1 MPQNNPSDSV
11 EKSGVS
17 CLSEQHDSAL
27 KSGDQRPSHRSVA
40 SNRPG
45 LRRISCMSFLFL
57 AVLIGSVVLYLL
69 PWRIIC
75 NLGVPFVPVH
85 ARFSFR
91 LFPVDLERYQD
102 LRYEEIFSSF
112 PFYLIHDRRPKEMAS
127 SFPDNYFSTSRE
139 PCSSPVYVT
148 NEESDVLSGKTLQLV
163 PWDTVEFEVPEG
175 VTRIGPK
182 AFWKCTRLKS
192 VTLPST
198 LVSVGEGAFAGC
210 TALKRITIPDSV
222 QMIGRHAFHGC
233 TALSD
238 IRLSASLAGLGSEAF
253 YNCTSLKTISFPH
266 TLRWFGHDVFTG
278 CSELKTIRTSG
289 PVPESLPAANKSL
302 QKLLSEQ
309 QMNIQDSNF
318 VFSGSSTLKY
328 ASVPV
333 GIQSVSFKGCI
344 RLEEVVVARD
354 ATLQNFTGCLSLL
367 RLRIHKHGR
376 SGNPDPY
383 IGGGAFSDLSFLRE
397 IELPDVVRISVGT
410 FEKCVSLSRI
420 TLPESLESI
429 GDGAFR
435 NCRSLK
441 NICIPAGVTYLG
453 TDAFAED
460 IRLTEAE
467 INGSPRLGAGVFKGC
482 ISLTECELADGLES
496 IPDNMFFH
504 CGLLKEIRIPAGVKK
519 IGNRAFEECRSLR
532 SVEISD
538 GVESIGEQAFFYT
551 GLRTR
556 VELPASVKH
565 IGKKCFGR
573 FYTDN
578 NQKGFKLVFHG
589 DIEDIDGLG
598 VAWEDMIFPPDSR
611 FGRLDD
617 GTLINSVEGRLICAP
632 KDTAGDYTVPENIR
646 TIASMAFSGCTFDRI
661 VVPDTVTRFEDGA
674 FSACHAKEIVLPDNM
689 ERVVDRMFVLCSTPV
704 ITIPPGVKEI
714 GERAFCNCFN
724 VKKVVLPDGLERIG
738 KEAFRGCYIR
748 EIDIP
753 ASVKWISNDAFPYSG
768 CNQYVQEHYGH
779 LMTDDPDPPPEEA
792 ESSPQ

>member
-1 MPQNNPSDSV
+1 MPQNNISGSV
-11 EKSGVS
+11 EKPDEYDS
-17 CLSEQHDSAL
+17 SEQFESVSETGG
-27 KSGDQRPSHRSVA
+27 KRPSHRSV
-40 SNRPG
+40 
-45 LRRISCMSFLFL
+45 LRRVSCLSILFL
-57 AVLIGSVVLYLL
+57 TVLIGSMVLYLL
-69 PWRIIC
+69 PWRVIC
-75 NLGVPFVPVH
+75 NLGVPFVVYRSRFGGRLLPVN
-85 ARFSFR
+85 
-91 LFPVDLERYQD
+91 LDRYQD

-112 PFYLIHDRRPKEMAS
+112 PFYLVHDRRPKKIAPP
-127 SFPDNYFSTSRE
+127 FPDNYFSTSRE

-182 AFWKCTRLKS
+182 AFWKCTRLKR

-198 LVSVGEGAFAGC
+198 LVSIGEGAFAGC
-210 TALKRITIPDSV
+210 ESLKRIRIPDGV
-222 QMIGRHAFHGC
+222 LMVGRHAFHGC
-233 TALSD
+233 TELSD
-238 IRLSASLAGLGSEAF
+238 VRMPANLAAIGRYAF
-253 YNCTSLKTISFPH
+253 YNCTSLKKVTLPH
-266 TLRWFGHDVFTG
+266 TLRWFGADAFTG

-289 PVPESLPAANKSL
+289 PVPESFPAADKKL

-309 QMNIQDSNF
+309 QMNLQDTKF
-318 VFSGSSTLKY
+318 ELFGSPTLKY

-333 GIQSVSFKGCI
+333 GIQSVSFKNCI

-354 ATLQNFTGCLSLL
+354 ATLQDFTGCISLL
-367 RLRIHKHGR
+367 RLRIHKQGR

-397 IELPDVVRISVGT
+397 IELPDVVRISAGA

-429 GDGAFR
+429 GDHAFM

-441 NICIPAGVTYLG
+441 NIRIPAGVTYLG

-467 INGSPRLGAGVFKGC
+467 IDGSPRLGAGVFKDC
-482 ISLTECELADGLES
+482 VSLAKCEFEGEPES
-496 IPDNMFFH
+496 IPDSMFFH
-504 CGLLKEIRIPAGVKK
+504 CGLLKEIRIPAGVKE

-538 GVESIGEQAFFYT
+538 GVESIGDQAFFYT
-551 GLRTR
+551 DLRTG

-578 NQKGFKLVFHG
+578 KTKGFKLVFHG

-611 FGRLDD
+611 FVRLDD
-617 GTLINSVEGRLICAP
+617 GTLIDSVEGRLICAP
-632 KDTAGDYTVPENIR
+632 KDTAGVFTVPENVR

-689 ERVVDRMFVLCSTPV
+689 ERVVDRMFERCSTPV

-714 GERAFCNCFN
+714 GERAFSACFN

-779 LMTDDPDPPPEEA
+779 LMTDDPSPEEA
-792 ESSPQ
+792 DAETPPR